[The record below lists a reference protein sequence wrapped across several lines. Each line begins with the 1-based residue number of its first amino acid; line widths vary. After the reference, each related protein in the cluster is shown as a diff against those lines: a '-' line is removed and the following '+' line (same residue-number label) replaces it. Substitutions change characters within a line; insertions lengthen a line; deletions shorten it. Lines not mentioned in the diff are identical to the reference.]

1 MILTNGFQ
9 FIHIVPICF
18 NLIVIRTSSN
28 RQPDIESPSRNR
40 IATAVRPIHIAQH
53 TTITNMHDSDYP
65 RSSSAKWSKATDLE
79 GHPDALPM
87 GAVTPTKEAHGREL

>member
-1 MILTNGFQ
+1 MLTDALQ

-28 RQPDIESPSRNR
+28 RQQDIESPPPSR
-40 IATAVRPIHIAQH
+40 IATAVRPIRIAQH

-65 RSSSAKWSKATDLE
+65 RGSSGEWTKAMDLD

-87 GAVTPTKEAHGREL
+87 GAVTPTKEAHGCAL